1 MPRSVNGIAWIENL
15 LNNSEGIS
23 DFRKQTIDLRTAHYL
38 VNIKQLD
45 YEIAYSK
52 IAEWLDKCGRKG
64 RLDFSPR
71 DKISY
76 ALKRSLKTGM
86 KPKKIQSIVHF
97 SNPLPCRTCMQDD
110 QVDHRPLFHQFSLH
124 HYKKDDLHLDY
135 SLSCILNNHDHQ

>member
-23 DFRKQTIDLRTAHYL
+23 DFRKQTIDLIIAPYL

-86 KPKKIQSIVHF
+86 KPKKISLLFISLILSLAELVCRMIRLITDLYSI
-97 SNPLPCRTCMQDD
+97 SS
-110 QVDHRPLFHQFSLH
+110 LFTITKRMIF
-124 HYKKDDLHLDY
+124 
-135 SLSCILNNHDHQ
+135 I